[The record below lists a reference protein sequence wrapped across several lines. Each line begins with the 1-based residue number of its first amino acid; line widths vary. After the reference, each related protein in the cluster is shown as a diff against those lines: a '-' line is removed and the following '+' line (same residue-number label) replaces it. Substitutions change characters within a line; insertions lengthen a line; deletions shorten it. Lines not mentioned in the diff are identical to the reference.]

1 LDLIEIVEFIRNDS
15 PAAAREL
22 AREIDRA
29 TSRLSRHPEAGKI
42 VLELREQGISDY
54 RQLSIPPHRVI
65 YAARPNSVDIV
76 AVFDGRRDLEKAL
89 FERLMR

>member
-1 LDLIEIVEFIRNDS
+1 LDLIESVEFIRNDS

-29 TSRLSRHPEAGKI
+29 ASRLSRHPEAGKI
-42 VLELREQGISDY
+42 VPELREQGISDY
-54 RQLSIPPHRVI
+54 RQLSIPPYRVI

-76 AVFDGRRDLEKAL
+76 AVFDGRRDLERAL
-89 FERLMR
+89 FERLIR